1 MFFQIN
7 GLTIQNLQKA
17 VDDKLV
23 KVDIIANHLTEDSD
37 GETVLK
43 EAFND
48 EAVSSFLATGLIDF
62 WHDSKNPELTKEGI
76 NRAVIGKPIAFRWEN
91 GLPVVTAQL
100 TKSHPIV
107 QTMLPHLEA
116 DNPVFAASIGG
127 SKMVMQVK
135 DSEGNEKRIIP
146 KIRWDHLAI
155 APCNSVINREP
166 GVNVRMLA
174 KAKDIIAEFNDIT
187 SFNMM
192 SANIFSQETELR
204 KALEAPQSVADLSE
218 TPGGVITKQ
227 SLEKGI
233 VSLTFTEDEA
243 CKLIDTMIGVKNKTI
258 PMTENEY
265 KNHFNNDV
273 EFADKSYRLFDKYF
287 KKKQQGAI
295 VT

>member
-1 MFFQIN
+1 MMFFQIN
-7 GLTIQNLQKA
+7 GLYITNLQKA
-17 VDDKLV
+17 SDDKLV

-48 EAVSSFLATGLIDF
+48 DVVKSFISTGVIDF
-62 WHDSKNPELTKEGI
+62 WHDSKNPALTKEEM

-100 TKSHPIV
+100 TKSHPLV

-116 DNPVFAASIGG
+116 NNPVYAASIGG

-146 KIRWDHLAI
+146 KIRWDHLAL

-166 GVNVRMLA
+166 GVNVRLLQ
-174 KAKDIIAEFNDIT
+174 KANDIIAEFNDIT

-192 SANIFSQETELR
+192 SANIFGQEQELR
-204 KALEAPQSVADLSE
+204 KALSAPESVGDLKE

-227 SLEKGI
+227 SLEK
-233 VSLTFTEDEA
+233 SMANLTFSEDEA
-243 CKLIDTMIGVKNKTI
+243 CKIIDTMIGIKNGSIPITI
-258 PMTENEY
+258 NEY
-265 KNHFNNDV
+265 KDHFKNDV

-287 KKKQQGAI
+287 KKNNKEQS
-295 VT
+295 

>member
-7 GLTIQNLQKA
+7 GLSITNLQKA
-17 VDDKLV
+17 TDDKLV

-48 EAVSSFLATGLIDF
+48 DVVKSFISTGVIDF
-62 WHDSKNPELTKEGI
+62 WHDSKNPALTKEGM
-76 NRAVIGKPIAFRWEN
+76 NRAIIGKPIAFRWEN

-100 TKSHPIV
+100 TKSHPVV

-116 DNPVFAASIGG
+116 NNPVYAASLGG
-127 SKMVMQVK
+127 SKIVMQVR

-146 KIRWDHLAI
+146 KIRWDHLAL

-166 GVNVRMLA
+166 GVNVRLLQ
-174 KAKDIIAEFNDIT
+174 KAGDIIAEFNDLS

-192 SANIFSQETELR
+192 SANIFGQEQELR
-204 KALEAPQSVADLSE
+204 KALAAPESVSDLQE
-218 TPGGVITKQ
+218 TSGGVITKQ

-233 VSLTFTEDEA
+233 ASLIFSEDEA
-243 CKLIDTMIGVKNKTI
+243 CKLIDTMIGIKTGSI
-258 PMTENEY
+258 PITINEY
-265 KNHFNNDV
+265 KSHFNNDV

-287 KKKQQGAI
+287 KKNNKEQS
-295 VT
+295 

>member
-7 GLTIQNLQKA
+7 GLSIQNLQKA

-48 EAVSSFLATGLIDF
+48 EAVKEFLSVGLIDF

-116 DNPVFAASIGG
+116 NNPVYAASIGG
-127 SKMVMQVK
+127 SKMVMQIK

-146 KIRWDHLAI
+146 KIKWDHLAL

-192 SANIFSQETELR
+192 SANIFAQETELR
-204 KALEAPQSVADLSE
+204 KALEAPQSVGDMYSE
-218 TPGGVITKQ
+218 PGGVVTKQ
-227 SLEKGI
+227 DLEKG
-233 VSLTFTEDEA
+233 VVGLTFSEDDGL
-243 CKLIDTMIGVKNKTI
+243 KLVDAILGVINGKI
-258 PMTENEY
+258 PSNENGY
-265 KNHFNNDV
+265 KKYFNNDV

-287 KKKQQGAI
+287 KKNNKEQS
-295 VT
+295 

>member
-37 GETVLK
+37 GETVLR
-43 EAFND
+43 EAFSPEVIQD
-48 EAVSSFLATGLIDF
+48 FLDSGNINF
-62 WHDSKNPELTKEGI
+62 WHDDKNPSLSKEDQLK
-76 NRAVIGKPIAFRWEN
+76 ALIGKPIAFRWEN
-91 GLPVVTAQL
+91 GKPVVTAQL
-100 TKSHPIV
+100 TKSHPLV

-116 DNPVFAASIGG
+116 NNPVFAASIDG
-127 SKMVMQVK
+127 SKMVMVAK
-135 DSEGNEKRIIP
+135 DNEGAEHRIIP
-146 KIRWDHLAI
+146 KIKWAGLAI

-192 SANIFSQETELR
+192 SANIFAQETELR
-204 KALEAPQSVADLSE
+204 KALEAPQSVGDLSK

-233 VSLTFTEDEA
+233 ASLTFTEDEA
-243 CKLIDTMIGVKNKTI
+243 CKLIDAMIGVKNKTI
-258 PMTENEY
+258 PITENEY
-265 KNHFNNDV
+265 RTHFNNDV

-287 KKKQQGAI
+287 KKNNKEQS
-295 VT
+295 

>member
-48 EAVSSFLATGLIDF
+48 EEVKSFLEIGVLEF
-62 WHDSKNPELTKEGI
+62 WHDSKNPALSKKEKMD
-76 NRAVIGKPIAFRWEN
+76 AVIGKPIAFRWEN
-91 GLPVVTAQL
+91 GKPVVTAQL

-155 APCNSVINREP
+155 APINSVINREP

-233 VSLTFTEDEA
+233 ASLTFTEDEA
-243 CKLIDTMIGVKNKTI
+243 CKLIDTMIGIKTGSI
-258 PMTENEY
+258 PITINEY
-265 KNHFNNDV
+265 KDHFNNDV

-287 KKKQQGAI
+287 KKNNKEQS
-295 VT
+295 